1 MSQEKDQQIQS
12 LRAKIQELETKLE
25 NYSQGGIKILFSGKA
40 NAQRVARKVKPRTL
54 REIPELSIGNE
65 EQKTRNLAIE
75 GDNLLAMAT
84 LYQYHGKIDLIIADP
99 PYNTGKDF
107 RYNDRWDQDPN
118 DPGLGNYV
126 KADDPSRHTKWMKFM
141 LPRIQM
147 MRQMLKS
154 NGVLAFCIDER
165 ELFRLGMMLN
175 ETFGEQNRIAIINW
189 QKLGGPKTYTHV
201 SPATEYIL
209 VYAKDLEKSK
219 TNLAPRGENYL
230 KRFKNPDNDPL
241 GAWIVGDSSSQTPIY
256 SMVYAIQNPFTGNL
270 CEPPTGSHWRFAKS
284 RMKEFLEGWGSE
296 YQEVD
301 IKDGKSPALLIK
313 KFLNQNLENPLND
326 LAIQASSQKAQA
338 ILEKGPWPKIIFSHG
353 GKGKPQQKRY
363 LVDMKEG
370 HIPITYWGKEYYEN
384 PIELG
389 VVSWDLA
396 QSGTTAAASSEI
408 SQSVGRGHGFET
420 AKPLKL
426 FTKIIQLWCP
436 PNGLVLDPFGGS
448 GTTGHAVLQLN
459 KETNASRGFILVE
472 TGNMENNDN
481 YCRTLLQKRLQ
492 AAITGKWAD
501 QKEHE
506 PLSGGFK
513 FTALDKQINNR
524 AILQMERAEL
534 IDTII
539 ASRIDKY
546 QQKYQNL
553 HILKNENYHYLI
565 AKNSNQ
571 EGFFLI
577 WDGPNQNIN
586 FTKEV
591 YQKVVQEATEN
602 NLKPPYHVYA
612 RLYLCQVDTVSFY
625 QIPNSIL
632 LDFGFDLEKDKFN

>member
-1 MSQEKDQQIQS
+1 
-12 LRAKIQELETKLE
+12 
-25 NYSQGGIKILFSGKA
+25 
-40 NAQRVARKVKPRTL
+40 
-54 REIPELSIGNE
+54 
-65 EQKTRNLAIE
+65 
-75 GDNLLAMAT
+75 MAT

-107 RYNDRWDQDPN
+107 RYNDKWDQDPN
-118 DPGLGNYV
+118 DPGLGDYV

-147 MRQMLKS
+147 IKQMLKS

-165 ELFRLGMMLN
+165 ELFRLGMILD
-175 ETFGEQNRIAIINW
+175 EVFGESNRIAIINW

-209 VYAKDLEKSK
+209 VYSKNLEK
-219 TNLAPRGENYL
+219 TETGLMPRSDNYL
-230 KRFKNPDNDPL
+230 KQFKNPDKDPR
-241 GAWIVGDSSSQTPIY
+241 GPWIVGDSGSQTPTF

-296 YQEVD
+296 YEAAD

-313 KFLNQNLENPLND
+313 NFSIANLKNPLQD
-326 LAIQASSQKAQA
+326 PTIQASSKKAYE
-338 ILEKGPWPKIIFSHG
+338 ILEKGPWSKIIFSHG
-353 GKGKPQQKRY
+353 DKGKPQQKRY
-363 LVDMKEG
+363 LNDMKEG
-370 HIPITYWGKEYYEN
+370 HIPITYWGKENYEN

-389 VVSWDLA
+389 VVSWENK
-396 QSGTTAAASSEI
+396 QSGTTSKASKEI
-408 SQSVGRGHGFET
+408 SETVGKGHGFET

-426 FTKIIQLWCP
+426 FTKIIQLWCS
-436 PNGLVLDPFGGS
+436 PNGLILDPFAGS
-448 GTTGHAVLQLN
+448 GTTGEAVLQLN
-459 KETNASRGFILVE
+459 KEAEANRSFILIE
-472 TGNMENNDN
+472 QGNTENGDD

-506 PLSGGFK
+506 SLGGGFK
-513 FTALDKQINNR
+513 FTTLDKQINNQ
-524 AILQMERAEL
+524 AILQMERTEL

-546 QQKYQNL
+546 QQKYQGL
-553 HILKNENYHYLI
+553 QVLKDQKYNYLI
-565 AKNSNQ
+565 AKNANN
-571 EGFFLI
+571 EGFFLV
-577 WDGPNQNIN
+577 WNGPNQNAN

-591 YQKVVQEATEN
+591 YEKIVQEAQEN
-602 NLKPPYHVYA
+602 DLKTPYHVYA
-612 RLYLCQVDTVSFY
+612 RLYLCQVDTVNFY
-625 QIPNSIL
+625 QIPDSIL
-632 LDFGFDLEKDKFN
+632 LDFGFDLEKDRFN